1 MVSYLIFLSSYSK
14 AKNKNALFTKTV
26 EHYDYNVNNETSN
39 VLQHG
44 FNNRTN
50 FTQQS
55 KKRHVATKQVPPEVL
70 FVRKKA
76 RGNFLQ

>member
-1 MVSYLIFLSSYSK
+1 MVSCLIFQTSYSK
-14 AKNKNALFTKTV
+14 AKNKHTMQFTKTV
-26 EHYDYNVNNETSN
+26 EHYNYNVNNETS

-55 KKRHVATKQVPPEVL
+55 KKRHVVTKQVHPEVL

-76 RGNFLQ
+76 RRNLLQ